1 MVWIIK
7 TTKLRTYYPPSLT
20 HTDDSANKPENKMTY
35 ARKYENIFRISDIIR
50 TVFSTA
56 WFDSD
61 TDRSL

>member
-20 HTDDSANKPENKMTY
+20 HTDDSANKTENNKDIGQKIRNY
-35 ARKYENIFRISDIIR
+35 KNIFRISDSIR

-56 WFDSD
+56 WFDS
-61 TDRSL
+61 